1 MPRFFERIFSWVGGQ
16 APDSKTKRKN
26 AMSKYTN
33 PMIDAIRN
41 AAPLDLAKAHALA
54 STDDFAKADVGYRSV
69 IAKAKSLGVEY
80 VKAAPAAKK
89 AKVETPTKAEYL
101 RDIRA
106 ALALPDREGD
116 LTKAELVAVLES
128 IG

>member
-1 MPRFFERIFSWVGGQ
+1 
-16 APDSKTKRKN
+16 
-26 AMSKYTN
+26 MSKYTN

-89 AKVETPTKAEYL
+89 AKAETPTKAEYL